1 MDIFVLNVNASDR
14 YELLYSLAK
23 KLHELGYVKDTYLK
37 ALINREENY
46 PTGLVVNE
54 RFHVAIPHA
63 DVEHVEK
70 EALVVVKTHR
80 RITFRKMDEP
90 SVEIPVDAV
99 FLLVIKEP
107 KGYVKFL
114 AALTNLFTNEEFI
127 KIILNGAPNE
137 IEEYLKKNLLIFRW

>member
-80 RITFRKMDEP
+80 RITFRKMD
-90 SVEIPVDAV
+90 
-99 FLLVIKEP
+99 
-107 KGYVKFL
+107 
-114 AALTNLFTNEEFI
+114 
-127 KIILNGAPNE
+127 
-137 IEEYLKKNLLIFRW
+137 